1 MPAESSGTV
10 VMAFFNRFHFT
21 LIKKLVVSFLLSG
34 ICMIS
39 ALLFAVSEL
48 RSMHRIADD
57 IARNDLVAAVDII
70 TLQETLFAQER
81 AVGRFLILGYP
92 EFINLYESQTDL
104 FRQKLTSIQQHSRG
118 NILKELVEA
127 YNDYTLLCSR
137 VFVGEKVDETSMK
150 LASERV
156 EKTLEKVRINQ
167 KKILD
172 HMLGSA
178 GERESRAAIFALGLA
193 MGGVSIAFIVAGVLI
208 YSFSSSIG
216 KLQKATHRI
225 AAGDFD
231 HDPDIT
237 SKDEIGFLARDFML
251 MAKRL
256 KELEQISLDASP
268 LTRLPGNIAIERALN
283 RRLKEQLSFAMCY
296 LDLDNFKSYNDRYGY
311 IRASELIKETGEI
324 IHKAVKCLNDPGAF
338 VGHIGGDDFM
348 VIISADLAE
357 TACKSIILDFDA
369 TIPSY
374 YSEKDRVT
382 GTFEGVDRYGVPRSF
397 PLISISI
404 AALICKPGDYS
415 SAGEI
420 ATAAAKLKDQVK
432 EAAGSNYLIIHGGD
446 YREV

>member
-1 MPAESSGTV
+1 
-10 VMAFFNRFHFT
+10 MAFYNRFRFT
-21 LIKKLVVSFLLSG
+21 LIQKLIASFLLNG
-34 ICMIS
+34 VCMIT
-39 ALLFAVSEL
+39 ALVFAVSEL
-48 RSMHRIADD
+48 RTMHRIAAD

-81 AVGRFLILGYP
+81 AVGKFLILGYP
-92 EFINLYESQTDL
+92 EFINLYESQTDM
-104 FRQKLTSIQQHSRG
+104 FRQKLIAIQQHSRG
-118 NILKELVEA
+118 NVLKELIGA
-127 YNDYTLLCSR
+127 YNDYTFLCSQI
-137 VFVGEKVDETSMK
+137 FTGEKVDESTMK
-150 LASERV
+150 HATERV
-156 EKTLEKVRINQ
+156 EQTLEKVRSNQ

-172 HMLGSA
+172 HMLSVA
-178 GERESRAAIFALGLA
+178 GERESQAATLTLGLA
-193 MGGVSIAFIVAGVLI
+193 MGGVTIAFIVAGLLV
-208 YSFSSSIG
+208 YSFSTSIG

-231 HDPDIT
+231 HDPHIT
-237 SKDEIGFLARDFML
+237 SRDEIGYLARDFMR

-283 RRLKEQLSFAMCY
+283 RRLREQLPFAMCY

-324 IHKAVKCLNDPGAF
+324 IHKAVKYLNDPGAF

-357 TACKSIILDFDA
+357 TACKSIILDFDT

-374 YSEKDRVT
+374 YSEEDRVA
-382 GTFEGVDRYGVPRSF
+382 GAFEGIDRYGVVRSF

-404 AALICKPGDYS
+404 AALICKHGDYT

-432 EAAGSNYLIIHGGD
+432 VSAGSNYLIIQGGD